1 MINKKSRNKQISNT
15 YKKKKAL
22 KDRLSY
28 KSKLILTTM
37 GDILYRKNIEYGN
50 FVLKNI
56 EQKLT
61 KQKRLKIVEQPT

>member
-15 YKKKKAL
+15 YKKKKTL

-37 GDILYRKNIEYGN
+37 GDISKEYRI
-50 FVLKNI
+50 
-56 EQKLT
+56 
-61 KQKRLKIVEQPT
+61 